1 MFKLSKSKNL
11 NSKHPIARVH
21 GGVDDKK
28 YLYIEPFVF
37 SIDHCKPDVIKNLSD
52 EQKRDLEISL
62 KSGLEPDD
70 EKLTEIFYTCKEDI
84 KNKSMKIQLKGGG
97 KLETL
102 PDPKCV
108 EKVGVF
114 GISGSGKSYY
124 SARFI
129 KNILR
134 MNKEGNFF
142 ILSNVLEDEPLDKLQ
157 PIRLDNYETAC
168 DGIPIE
174 DIENSVILFDD
185 IATINDRGTRKG
197 IEALRDDLLECGR
210 HYNTRLVCTAHLIMN
225 GWESRRLLNECTS
238 VVLFPRS
245 NRKNII
251 NYLKTYE
258 KFTDADIM
266 RAVNLPSRWFC
277 LVKQKNPQYI
287 IHEKGAYIV

>member
-1 MFKLSKSKNL
+1 MFKLSKSKML
-11 NSKHPIARVH
+11 NGKHPIARVH

-37 SIDHCKPDVIKNLSD
+37 SLDHCKPDVIKDLSD
-52 EQKRDLEISL
+52 EQKRELEISL

-97 KLETL
+97 KLESL
-102 PDPKCV
+102 PDPNCV

-134 MNKEGNFF
+134 MKKDSNFF

-168 DGIPIE
+168 DGIPVE
-174 DIENSVILFDD
+174 DITDSVILFDD
-185 IATINDRGTRKG
+185 IATISDRGTRKC
-197 IEALRDDLLECGR
+197 IEALRDDLLETGR
-210 HYNTRLVCTAHLIMN
+210 HYNTRMVCTAHLIMN

-238 VVLFPRS
+238 IVLFPKS

-258 KFTDADIM
+258 KWDDKDIM
-266 RAVNLPSRWFC
+266 RAINLPSRWVC
-277 LVKQKNPQYI
+277 LVKHKNPQYV